1 MAIKNDADFEQKL
14 EQLCRL
20 YRAMREIWG
29 NTNASDEREM
39 AQWVV
44 TGGKVMEKL
53 TEVLADIED
62 HTGCGEL
69 RILAEEFKGIRQQ
82 RAGQKRGGTE

>member
-1 MAIKNDADFEQKL
+1 MAIKDDADFEQKL
-14 EQLCRL
+14 DQLCRL

-29 NTNASDEREM
+29 NTNASDEGGI

-44 TGGKVMEKL
+44 TGGKVLEKL

-62 HTGCGEL
+62 HAGCGEL
-69 RILAEEFKGIRQQ
+69 RILVEELKGIRQQ
-82 RAGQKRGGTE
+82 RAGQKQGGPE